1 MAYRLLL
8 PAGSRIHL
16 VFHCS
21 LLKPFLQDV
30 DNQLAPLPLP
40 PTTLDNQP
48 VISSLAILSSR
59 QEGPDEDMYLQVLV
73 QWKGLH
79 VDDTSWEDWATL
91 KGTYHLKDKVIF
103 DEVGNDRP
111 SGSQAVH
118 TERPKRRITTP
129 RRFQDFV

>member
-1 MAYRLLL
+1 MTISTISSHWNNSPQACPALLW
-8 PAGSRIHL
+8 I
-16 VFHCS
+16 F
-21 LLKPFLQDV
+21 QDY
-30 DNQLAPLPLP
+30 QTHRSGGP